1 MRSKNLRSTDIV
13 TSFIINDE
21 KILLLKRSNEVKTMK
36 DLWAGVSG
44 IIEKDEMPL
53 SRAKIEIFEEVGI
66 KEEQIELLKT
76 GQQIRIISTQYRNH
90 AWNIFPFLFSTKNT
104 EIKLNWENSEFRWI
118 KPTEVVNYKTVP
130 GIDKILSNLL

>member
-1 MRSKNLRSTDIV
+1 MHYTNIV

-21 KILLLKRSNEVKTMK
+21 KILLLKRSDKVKTMRG
-36 DLWAGVSG
+36 LWAGVSG

-66 KEEQIELLKT
+66 EEEWIELLKAV
-76 GQQIRIISTQYRNH
+76 QQIKIVSPQYKNH
-90 AWNIFPFLFSTKNT
+90 GWNIFPFLFSNKNV

-118 KPTEVVNYKTVP
+118 KPNEIINYKTVP
-130 GIDKILSNLL
+130 DLDKILTNLL